1 MPSDAYSALLK
12 HLDAVEQIAHASSF
26 SDEESAAII
35 RGLRRAM
42 QCLDSYDEG

>member
-1 MPSDAYSALLK
+1 MPSDSYSALLK
-12 HLDAVEQIAHASSF
+12 HLEAVERIACAASF
-26 SDEESAAII
+26 SDEESAEII